1 VEEEHPREEEVHPRQ
16 EEEVP
21 EDLMH
26 PVFFRTAHDVLSSG
40 GMYESEDESEDDEGE
55 EGDDG
60 EEDSRQWNPP
70 EEGEEFVDPDEELR
84 KILPG
89 SRPVYCRGISSLP
102 DLDDWLNTAG
112 KIVLIATGERLVL

>member
-60 EEDSRQWNPP
+60 EEEDDGEEGDDGEVDSRRWEPLK
-70 EEGEEFVDPDEELR
+70 EGEEFFEPHEVLR
-84 KILPG
+84 LIEPG
-89 SRPVYCRGISSLP
+89 SLPVYCRRVSLLP
-102 DLDDWLNTAG
+102 DLEN
-112 KIVLIATGERLVL
+112 

>member
-1 VEEEHPREEEVHPRQ
+1 
-16 EEEVP
+16 
-21 EDLMH
+21 
-26 PVFFRTAHDVLSSG
+26 
-40 GMYESEDESEDDEGE
+40 MYESEDESEDDEGE

-60 EEDSRQWNPP
+60 EEEDDGEEGDDGEVDSRRWNPP